1 MALLTVKE
9 VSAWL
14 QVKPSTIYLWV
25 AEGSI
30 PALKI
35 NGCVR
40 FQREQLAAWL
50 ETRQYTPPSRRAQPL
65 TLRPQTDVDAIIASA
80 KREVYTFAHGETRLR
95 SSLIGKEER
104 DGALE
109 A

>member
-40 FQREQLAAWL
+40 FQRERIAAWL
-50 ETRQYTPPSRRAQPL
+50 ETRQCTPPSRRARPQA
-65 TLRPQTDVDAIIASA
+65 LRPQTDVDAIIASA
-80 KREVYTFAHGETRLR
+80 KREVYTSGHGKTRPR
-95 SSLIGKEER
+95 SSLIRKGEH

>member
-9 VSAWL
+9 VSSWL
-14 QVKPSTIYLWV
+14 QVKPSTLYLWV

-40 FQREQLAAWL
+40 FQRERIAAWL
-50 ETRQYTPPSRRAQPL
+50 ETRQYTPPSRRARPR
-65 TLRPQTDVDAIIASA
+65 TLRPQTDVDTIIARA
-80 KREVYTFAHGETRLR
+80 KSQAYNPALR
-95 SSLIGKEER
+95 GNQTEIKPHRKG
-104 DGALE
+104 GA
-109 A
+109 